1 VATHQRFHTLLTV
14 LLSGCLGAAVYA
26 FVTAGHRPAL
36 AQAEKAPPDL
46 QSLAAELEVIKGKL
60 PDQSHAMQDV
70 SYHAG
75 NLWFAGE
82 HENWDLANF
91 YWSETRS
98 HLRWAVRIIPKR
110 KDSAG
115 REIDLGSIL
124 QAVENSPLKELQDA
138 IKLRDKTAFEKSYR
152 FLLESCYACHK
163 AVEKPFLHPQIPE
176 RPETPIVNFDPL
188 AQWPQ

>member
-1 VATHQRFHTLLTV
+1 MLLGG
-14 LLSGCLGAAVYA
+14 LLGAALYA
-26 FVTAGHRPAL
+26 ALTAGHRPAV
-36 AQAEKAPPDL
+36 AQTEKPAPDL
-46 QSLAAELEVIKGKL
+46 QAIAAELEVIKGKL
-60 PDQSHAMQDV
+60 PDQSHAMQDI

-75 NLWFAGE
+75 NLWFAGQ

-110 KDSAG
+110 KDKAG
-115 REIDLGSIL
+115 QEIDLGAIL

-138 IKLRDKTAFEKSYR
+138 IAAKDKTAFEKSYR

-163 AVEKPFLHPQIPE
+163 AVDKPFIHPQIPE
-176 RPETPIVNFDPL
+176 RPETPIVNFDPK
-188 AQWPQ
+188 AEWPR